1 MHARD
6 VPASL
11 QNAPSLLRR
20 PRAAGPVPAGD
31 RSGRGGRA
39 GVLAAAVHGEAVGG
53 EVHAA
58 VRVLHP
64 VSVRPGG
71 PASAAERAA
80 VRGDDED
87 AADGAAVPRVSVR
100 VHAGGRAGAAAA
112 VDAREGRSD
121 RKYRGVR
128 EGGEGGGRERERK
141 GEG

>member
-6 VPASL
+6 VPAPL
-11 QNAPSLLRR
+11 PHAPPLLRR
-20 PRAAGPVPAGD
+20 PRAAGPVPAGH

-39 GVLAAAVHGEAVGG
+39 GVLAAAVRGEAVCG
-53 EVHAA
+53 EVRAA
-58 VRVLHP
+58 VRVQHP
-64 VSVRPGG
+64 VSVRTGG
-71 PASAAERAA
+71 PKSAAERAA

-112 VDAREGRSD
+112 VGARGGGSD
-121 RKYRGVR
+121 REYCGVR
-128 EGGEGGGRERERK
+128 EGGEGGGREGERK